1 MHETVRWEDRQKRT
15 RDDVSQDPPTD
26 GPDHDHDHDHDDDG
40 TDNEWGMGPIPF
52 ALLVL
57 FELALAPASLV
68 LGKIF
73 GQEAL
78 AGFQWDLQAALVG
91 VLASL
96 PMLGLLVL
104 ILRWPIGPLARI
116 KEYFERELAP
126 ALHGCKWPDL
136 ALLSVSAGV
145 GEEMLFRG
153 VIQGFL
159 GRLLGRWP
167 GLVLASLLFGLL
179 HPVSLGYVAVAA
191 LLGAYL
197 GAVWLVSGNL
207 LTVMVAHAVYDLVA
221 LGVLVR
227 TRPPDHDGD
236 DA

>member
-1 MHETVRWEDRQKRT
+1 
-15 RDDVSQDPPTD
+15 VSQDPPTD
-26 GPDHDHDHDHDDDG
+26 GPDHDDDD
-40 TDNEWGMGPIPF
+40 NQWGMGPIPF

-57 FELALAPASLV
+57 FEAALAPASLL
-68 LGKIF
+68 LGRLV
-73 GQEAL
+73 GQESL
-78 AGFQWDLQAALVG
+78 AGFQWDLGAALAG
-91 VLASL
+91 VVAAL

-116 KEYFERELAP
+116 KDYFERELAP
-126 ALHGCKWPDL
+126 ALHGCEWPDL
-136 ALLSVSAGV
+136 AVLSVSAGV

-159 GRLLGRWP
+159 GRILGRWP
-167 GLVLASLLFGLL
+167 GLALASLLFGLL
-179 HPVSLGYVAVAA
+179 HPVSVGYVAVAA
-191 LLGAYL
+191 VLGAYL

-227 TRPPDHDGD
+227 NRPPDEE
-236 DA
+236 APA